1 MNSSMLEFALHYQA
15 RGFSVIAI
23 KGGTKNRPRGKW
35 KPFQTK
41 PADELQLRKWFARG
55 SNNIAVVHGS
65 VSGGLGCRDYDRQE
79 DYHRWAAEHPNL
91 AAILPTVVTAR
102 GSRVY
107 FRTMP
112 ENLFFVDLRDV
123 QPPEDGEYSASC
135 RHYSVLP
142 PSRHPDGPIYRWVV
156 PLPDGEIPFVADVRA
171 AGLLPSHVADDQVTH
186 EDVTEETDETEEAQ
200 ETEDTEETE
209 ETEETEAI
217 RGRREKPAP
226 SPPNCLV
233 SSVSSVTSGGGDAEI
248 DAAILKTIPSGIGR
262 RNRQV
267 FELARALRGI
277 PRLADAP
284 VDTMQAHVRRWHR
297 IGLAKGVIGTEP
309 FEETWIDF
317 IHAWPRVR
325 FPKGNQRLL
334 NIVQRAKES
343 ISTVPQR
350 YEGAGLRLLV
360 AICRE
365 FQRDSGG
372 QPFFL
377 SCRMASALLDLG
389 ENGHVTAWRWLEL
402 LVHDHVLEVVE
413 PAQRGRRRAARY
425 RYTGDSQA

>member
-1 MNSSMLEFALHYQA
+1 MHHTPRDRKCEAPSLLDTALGYLR
-15 RGFSVIAI
+15 RGLSIIAI
-23 KGGTKNRPRGKW
+23 KARTKNQPCGKW
-35 KPFQTK
+35 KQFQTK

-55 SNNIAVVHGS
+55 SNNIAVIHGS
-65 VSGGLGCRDYDRQE
+65 VSDGLGCRDYDRQE
-79 DYHRWAAEHPNL
+79 DYDRWAAEHPDL
-91 AAILPTVVTAR
+91 AAILPTVGTAR
-102 GSRVY
+102 GNRVY
-107 FRTMP
+107 FRTGP

-142 PSRHPDGPIYRWVV
+142 PSRHPDGPMYRWVV
-156 PLPDGEIPFVADVRA
+156 PLPDGDIPFVGDVRA
-171 AGLLPSHVADDQVTH
+171 AGLLPSHVRDDQVTR
-186 EDVTEETDETEEAQ
+186 ENVTEETDEREESQ

-217 RGRREKPAP
+217 KGGVEKPAP
-226 SPPNCLV
+226 PSPNGPVSSV
-233 SSVSSVTSGGGDAEI
+233 SSVSSVTSGEADAEI
-248 DAAILKTIPSGIGR
+248 DAAVLKTIPSAIGR
-262 RNRQV
+262 RNKQV
-267 FELARALRGI
+267 FELARALKGI

-284 VDTMQAHVRRWHR
+284 VDAVKSHVRGWHR
-297 IGLAKGVIGTEP
+297 IGLARRVIGTEP

-360 AICRE
+360 AVCRE

-377 SCRMASALLDLG
+377 SCHMAATLLGLG
-389 ENGHVTAWRWLEL
+389 ENGHVKAWRWLEL
-402 LVHDHVLEVVE
+402 LCWSMS
-413 PAQRGRRRAARY
+413 
-425 RYTGDSQA
+425 TC

>member
-1 MNSSMLEFALHYQA
+1 VLDWALGYLR
-15 RGFSVIAI
+15 RGLSIIAI
-23 KGGTKNRPRGKW
+23 MAGTKNRPLGKW

-55 SNNIAVVHGS
+55 CNNIAILHGS
-65 VSGGLGCRDYDRQE
+65 VSGDLGCRDYDRQE
-79 DYHRWAAEHPNL
+79 DYDHWAAEHPDL
-91 AAILPTVVTAR
+91 AAILPTVGTAR
-102 GSRVY
+102 GFRVY
-107 FRTMP
+107 FRTVP

-142 PSRHPDGPIYRWVV
+142 PSRHPDGPMYRWVV
-156 PLPDGEIPFVADVRA
+156 PLPDGEIRFVADVRA
-171 AGLLPSHVADDQVTH
+171 AGLLPSHVTDDQVTR
-186 EDVTEETDETEEAQ
+186 EGVTEETDETDEAQ

-217 RGRREKPAP
+217 REEVVKPAP
-226 SPPNCLV
+226 PPPNGLVSSV
-233 SSVSSVTSGGGDAEI
+233 SSVSSVTSGVPDVEI
-248 DAAILKTIPSGIGR
+248 DAAIAKTMPTAIGR
-262 RNRQV
+262 RNKQV
-267 FELARALRGI
+267 FELARALKGI

-284 VDTMQAHVRRWHR
+284 VDAMRPYVCRWHR
-297 IGLAKGVIGTEP
+297 LGLDRRVIATVP

-334 NIVQRAKES
+334 RIVQRAKES
-343 ISTVPQR
+343 ISTVPQC

-377 SCRMASALLDLG
+377 SCHMAAMLLGLG
-389 ENGHVTAWRWLEL
+389 ENGHVKAWRWLEL
-402 LVHDHVLEVVE
+402 LVHDDVLDVVE
-413 PAQRGRRRAARY
+413 PPQRGKRRATRY
-425 RYTGDSQA
+425 RYIGDGQA